1 MEMQKEN
8 RTDKF
13 IKNVLGSLFLQLV
26 TIVTGFISPKIM
38 LSAFGSEI
46 NGVTSSITQFIS
58 YIALVEAGLANATV
72 FALYRP
78 LATGDKRERDSIVSA
93 ARISYNRVGVI
104 FVVLSLGLAAIYPLI
119 GKTDE
124 LSSMELSVL
133 VLVLCLNTTINFFV
147 LAKYRSLLTAD
158 QCGYLVS
165 VASAIQL
172 IVNLIIILVT
182 TKIGLGVIAVR
193 GLAICSMF
201 VTSITLSTIVH
212 KKYGDIDF
220 KAPPNMSALDTRKDA
235 MMLQILGVVV
245 SGAPVVIMTAIL
257 DFKQIS
263 VYAIYNMIAGS
274 IATCLTVFTS
284 GLSASFGNIY
294 ASNDEKLLIKTTS
307 EFRTAFYVILAII
320 FTIAMITLLPFIDIY
335 TEGITDVNY
344 HLPLFGILIILKGL
358 IENFRAPHGML
369 VQSFGKF
376 KSVKNYTVI
385 QMIIVLVCGG
395 VFTKIWGLEGMMF
408 ALCITHL
415 YMLIILLYVT
425 PKYLVKMS
433 VKKNIAQIIRVFLIL
448 VSEYFIAL
456 KIGYVPQNYFEWL
469 LYACIVGMITVI
481 LVIVVFMI
489 FDREDMIS
497 LYNRIKFRLKRR

>member
-1 MEMQKEN
+1 
-8 RTDKF
+8 
-13 IKNVLGSLFLQLV
+13 
-26 TIVTGFISPKIM
+26 
-38 LSAFGSEI
+38 
-46 NGVTSSITQFIS
+46 
-58 YIALVEAGLANATV
+58 
-72 FALYRP
+72 
-78 LATGDKRERDSIVSA
+78 
-93 ARISYNRVGVI
+93 
-104 FVVLSLGLAAIYPLI
+104 
-119 GKTDE
+119 
-124 LSSMELSVL
+124 
-133 VLVLCLNTTINFFV
+133 
-147 LAKYRSLLTAD
+147 
-158 QCGYLVS
+158 
-165 VASAIQL
+165 
-172 IVNLIIILVT
+172 
-182 TKIGLGVIAVR
+182 
-193 GLAICSMF
+193 
-201 VTSITLSTIVH
+201 
-212 KKYGDIDF
+212 
-220 KAPPNMSALDTRKDA
+220 MSALDTRKDA